1 MNTLNNNTN
10 VALVDDHILLR
21 NGLAGLIGSIDN
33 YNVLFEADNGI
44 DFINKLKN
52 FPIPDIV
59 LMDISMPAMD
69 GYDTTQWIKQ
79 NHPQTKVLAL
89 SMYDNEQ
96 SIIRMLKC
104 GAKGY
109 ILKDIEPD
117 EFKTALN
124 ALVSK
129 GFYYS
134 EMVTGK
140 LIHAVNKSDK
150 SELQVKNSVMLS
162 EREIEFLKFAC
173 TEKTYKEIADAM
185 CLSPRTIDGYRDA
198 LFEKLNA
205 RTRIGLVM
213 YSIRNGIVDA
223 NGH

>member
-1 MNTLNNNTN
+1 MSIQNKKTS
-10 VALVDDHILLR
+10 VALVDDHVLLR
-21 NGLAGLIGSIDN
+21 NGLAGLIGSIEN
-33 YNVLFEADNGI
+33 YNVLFEAGNGI
-44 DFINKLKN
+44 EFIDKLKT

-59 LMDISMPAMD
+59 LMDISMPAIWI
-69 GYDTTQWIKQ
+69 GYDATQWLKQ
-79 NHPQTKVLAL
+79 NHPETKVLAL

-140 LIHAVNKSDK
+140 LIHAVNNSDK
-150 SELQVKNSVMLS
+150 AGQQVKSAVMPNS
-162 EREIEFLKFAC
+162 EREIEFLKLAC

-185 CLSPRTIDGYRDA
+185 YLSPRTIDGYRDA
-198 LFEKLNA
+198 LF
-205 RTRIGLVM
+205 
-213 YSIRNGIVDA
+213 
-223 NGH
+223 